1 MLVSQMN
8 LSAFFRYNKLFII
21 TLFNGTL
28 IVIKVTLLLIS
39 IRKFSLNIIKVL
51 LMQLRKLLF

>member
-28 IVIKVTLLLIS
+28 IVIK
-39 IRKFSLNIIKVL
+39 
-51 LMQLRKLLF
+51 